1 MGGGGTQTTVQKSD
15 PWAPS
20 QPYLRDALGDA
31 ADLYEQ
37 GGFHIQPYPNDRVAG
52 FGDVSLLGQG
62 ATVEQALQG
71 SPLVGQASD
80 TLSGMM
86 DYDYQSGLLD
96 QVKQNAL
103 GSAIPAAM
111 AQFAGSGMG
120 NSTLAMDTVGRAA
133 TEAVAPYEYGAHEN
147 TLGRMM
153 SAAGMAPGM
162 EEAAYLPG
170 QMLQGVGAMRD
181 QMSQAEL
188 DAAMQTYYE
197 NENMDANAIQNYSD
211 LLMGYGGQGGTSV
224 GTTSQESGPMDWIGG
239 GMQGLAFTK
248 MLFPGMFS
256 DRRLKRNIEKIG
268 ETPGGA
274 NLYRFKYIW
283 GDDEHVGVMADEVPH
298 AIVDRVAGFAVVDYS
313 RVS

>member
-1 MGGGGTQTTVQKSD
+1 MSKGGTQTTVQKSD
-15 PWAPS
+15 PWGPA
-20 QPYLRDALGDA
+20 QPYLKDALADA
-31 ADLYEQ
+31 GDLYDQ

-62 ATVEQALQG
+62 ATVQQALQG
-71 SPLVGQASD
+71 TPLVGQASD

-170 QMLQGVGAMRD
+170 RMLQGVGAMRD
-181 QMSQAEL
+181 QMSQQEL
-188 DAAMQTYYE
+188 DALMAAYYE
-197 NENMDANAIQNYSD
+197 DQNMDANAIQNYSN
-211 LLMGYGGQGGTSV
+211 LLMGYGGQGGTQV
-224 GTTSQESGPMDWIGG
+224 GETTTDSGPMGMIGG
-239 GMQGLAFTK
+239 GLQSLAFAN

-256 DRRLKRNIEKIG
+256 DRRLKRDIEKIG
-268 ETPGGA
+268 ETPGGT
-274 NLYRFKYIW
+274 NLYSFRYIW
-283 GDDEHVGVMADEVPH
+283 GDDEQIGVMADEVPH
-298 AIVDRVAGFAVVDYS
+298 AVSGHVGGFAVVDYS